1 MKILSWK
8 AFVGHWE
15 RELGLPSLK
24 GSTMWVPLDRLNHS
38 RCGANS
44 SSASESNLTGGQC
57 VNAVTLDMST
67 NSTHE
72 FPSLVGGL
80 PLPVDYA
87 PSILFAC
94 LYAIMVPVVI
104 WRRIHPQ
111 SRSFVF
117 LGTVFFSIER

>member
-1 MKILSWK
+1 M
-8 AFVGHWE
+8 
-15 RELGLPSLK
+15 
-24 GSTMWVPLDRLNHS
+24 
-38 RCGANS
+38 
-44 SSASESNLTGGQC
+44 
-57 VNAVTLDMST
+57 NAVTLDMST

-87 PSILFAC
+87 PSVLFAC

-104 WRRIHPQ
+104 WRRIRPQ
-111 SRSFVF
+111 SRSLVF